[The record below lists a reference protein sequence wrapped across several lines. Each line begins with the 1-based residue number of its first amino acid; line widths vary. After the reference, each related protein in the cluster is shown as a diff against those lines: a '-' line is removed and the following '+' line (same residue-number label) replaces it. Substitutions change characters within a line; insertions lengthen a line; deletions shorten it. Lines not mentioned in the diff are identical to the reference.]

1 MLMAT
6 ADSSLIIHHRNP
18 TNHLMSLGTLYKK
31 NISIYDFCARAP
43 EAIPGK
49 ERVYFI
55 AQQQLK
61 AQHKFFYRL
70 IFAAAYFSPIFCC
83 TFFSC
88 LPLPF
93 IPIVIVFIFYF
104 FL

>member
-6 ADSSLIIHHRNP
+6 CVTADYYHHYNIHHRNL

-31 NISIYDFCARAP
+31 KWKEIISIYDFCARAP

-61 AQHKFFYRL
+61 AQHKFFL
-70 IFAAAYFSPIFCC
+70 
-83 TFFSC
+83 
-88 LPLPF
+88 
-93 IPIVIVFIFYF
+93 
-104 FL
+104 